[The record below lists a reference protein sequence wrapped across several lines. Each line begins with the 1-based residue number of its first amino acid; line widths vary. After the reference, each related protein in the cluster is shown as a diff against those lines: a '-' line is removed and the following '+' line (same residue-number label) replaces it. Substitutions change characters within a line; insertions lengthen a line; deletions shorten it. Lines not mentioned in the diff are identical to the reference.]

1 MSKSLR
7 KPLVI
12 AAAAALGVAAVFASR
27 AEATAVLVTDQQQ
40 SLTDSTG
47 GAVAPSWTS
56 FGESFKPGLSSI
68 DWAEFSLRNESSP
81 FTPISLSLSVL
92 NGLSGTNGLQGT
104 VLATSPAVSLTS
116 LTYAPLHFQLA
127 SSLALTPGNTYV
139 LRVNIITQNQG
150 LGWEQKFGDAYTG
163 GTMLQSPYDYTT
175 VLAGQDYK
183 FSEGT
188 GVPEPSSALV
198 LLGAGIMAG
207 LRRRARRN

>member
-1 MSKSLR
+1 M
-7 KPLVI
+7 
-12 AAAAALGVAAVFASR
+12 GVAAVSATR
-27 AEATAVLVTDQQQ
+27 AEATAVPVIDQQQ
-40 SLTDSTG
+40 PLTDSTG
-47 GAVAPSWTS
+47 GASAPSWTS
-56 FGESFKPGLSSI
+56 FGESFTPGLSSI
-68 DWAEFSLRNESSP
+68 DWAEFSLRNESTNSGP

-139 LRVNIITQNQG
+139 LRVNIITQNEG

-198 LLGAGIMAG
+198 LLGAGIMTG